1 MILYTITKI
10 PCMEK
15 VTALCYACPME
26 SGITAKQRGRD
37 VFFTIRWSKLI
48 SADRWTIA
56 SSVPAVGGVYEIYWM
71 DEHQHLRLL
80 TVGNARYGGLRSEI
94 RRLTDPQLVENP
106 EVNTILQNKK
116 IYFRYAAANS
126 ADDMADVVWFFR
138 KTYFPE
144 NPGVAHSGRYTRIY
158 MNEWAP
164 DRVRWVD

>member
-1 MILYTITKI
+1 
-10 PCMEK
+10 MEK
-15 VTALCYACPME
+15 VTPLCYAELME
-26 SGITAKQRGRD
+26 SGITATMRGKD

-48 SADRWTIA
+48 NADRWTIA

-71 DEHQHLRLL
+71 DEHKHLRLL
-80 TVGNARYGGLRSEI
+80 SIGNARYGGLRSEI

-106 EVNTILQNKK
+106 EVVKILRDKK

-126 ADDMADVVWFFR
+126 IDDMADVVWFFR

-144 NPGVAHSGRYTRIY
+144 NPGVAHSGRFTRIY

-164 DRVRWVD
+164 DRVRWVE

>member
-1 MILYTITKI
+1 
-10 PCMEK
+10 MEK
-15 VTALCYACPME
+15 VTALCYAVAMD
-26 SGITAKQRGRD
+26 SGITARKRGKD
-37 VFFTIRWSKLI
+37 VFFSIHWSKLI

-56 SSVPAVGGVYEIYWM
+56 TSVPAVGGVYEIYWM
-71 DEHQHLRLL
+71 DDHKHLRLL

-106 EVNTILQNKK
+106 EVIEILNNKK
-116 IYFRYAAANS
+116 IYFRYATANS

-144 NPGVAHSGRYTRIY
+144 NPGVAHSGRFARIY

-164 DRVRWVD
+164 DKVRWVD